1 MAGESIIYPSVA
13 CELGLDGFG
22 PMSISGSRGIIGGGK
37 LNRLCGQTRELP
49 KVGIDWQTSTYKH
62 SSMANLYKYLIR
74 HWLLQYSDFIGRF
87 QTHEKVH
94 SRC

>member
-1 MAGESIIYPSVA
+1 MA

-37 LNRLCGQTRELP
+37 LNRHSGQTRGLP
-49 KVGIDWQTSTYKH
+49 KVGIDWQTSTYKR

-87 QTHEKVH
+87 QTYENVNLLCH
-94 SRC
+94 